1 MSRQDAIYRRLLKHP
16 RMLRDLLACVMD
28 ADWLQDL
35 DWTGLQE
42 LDTHYVAERLQQRI
56 GDGAWRIPYR
66 SGQAANLYVL
76 LMLEHQSRAD
86 TYMALRM
93 ATYAGLLYQSLL
105 RQKLIVGRLPP
116 VLPVVLYSGRRP
128 WRAHRNLADLIE
140 PSATELSSYQLQL
153 RYLLIDEGELL
164 RAGGLPD
171 RNLAALLFRLEHS
184 TAIEEIPELLH
195 TLMRVVQGTGFEE
208 LNRSLTAYI
217 QHLVLSRAKPM
228 EPVPTVTTLQ
238 ELAMLISEKPGIW
251 ARQWEQE
258 GIQKGRREG
267 RKEGRKEGR
276 EEGREEG
283 RNQGRQE
290 GMQAGQAALLER
302 LLIRKFGSLPEAL
315 IRRIRQGTPVELE
328 AWSLNLIDADSLE
341 QVFATK
347 NLDSHNRP

>member
-1 MSRQDAIYRRLLKHP
+1 
-16 RMLRDLLACVMD
+16 
-28 ADWLQDL
+28 
-35 DWTGLQE
+35 
-42 LDTHYVAERLQQRI
+42 
-56 GDGAWRIPYR
+56 
-66 SGQAANLYVL
+66 
-76 LMLEHQSRAD
+76 MLEHQSRAD
-86 TYMALRM
+86 AYMALRM
-93 ATYAGLLYQSLL
+93 ATYTGLLYQSLL

-116 VLPVVLYSGRRP
+116 ILPVVLYSGRRP
-128 WRAHRNLADLIE
+128 WRAHQDLASLIE
-140 PSATELSSYQLQL
+140 PSVVELSSYQLQL

-195 TLMRVVQGTGFEE
+195 TLMRVVQGAGFEE

-258 GIQKGRREG
+258 GIQKGL
-267 RKEGRKEGR
+267 K
-276 EEGREEG
+276 
-283 RNQGRQE
+283 E

-302 LLIRKFGSLPEAL
+302 QLIRKFGPLPDTLAQ
-315 IRRIRQGTPVELE
+315 RIKQGSASELE
-328 AWSLNLIDADSLE
+328 AWSLNFVNANSVD
-341 QVFATK
+341 QVFTAEQAGGTVG
-347 NLDSHNRP
+347 P